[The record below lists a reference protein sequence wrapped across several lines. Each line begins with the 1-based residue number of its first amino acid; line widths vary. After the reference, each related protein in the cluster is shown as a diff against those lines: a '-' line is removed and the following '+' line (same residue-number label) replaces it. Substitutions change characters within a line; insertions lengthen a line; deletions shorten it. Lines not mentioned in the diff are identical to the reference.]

1 MLIFHEGLPGS
12 GKSYA
17 AIKDHVVPA
26 LRKGRKVFA
35 YIEGLEHDRIA
46 LVAGITPERCRE
58 LLFQVT
64 REQVPVIYSVVENDA
79 FVVIDEL
86 QNHWPTNR
94 QRLGAE
100 ITQFITEHRHR
111 GLDILC
117 MGQVLNDC
125 HTMWRNR
132 VDQLVFF
139 YNRDAV
145 GKPNEYKWSV
155 RKRGSDMKFQEV
167 TSGVAAYDPDYFGT
181 YASHTE
187 GTENVDKYVDKRA
200 NVWNSTVLRKA
211 VPIYAAVGLV
221 ALGVVIWM
229 FKGGL
234 VTSTAKTQ
242 ETVDKRDAGAVVA
255 TAPAVPTSAPAVP
268 VQAPVVDAKQ
278 APVEAAEPIQPPD
291 DVVDRLSIKYRIRL
305 AGVIS
310 GMGKVAGWVE
320 WRENDAGVKE
330 RFSFLELA
338 GLGWLVM
345 VTPDGSMVTLTKGPK
360 RYYATGWPVADME
373 GRASQATLREVS
385 GPGGKT

>member
-187 GTENVDKYVDKRA
+187 GTENVRQVC
-200 NVWNSTVLRKA
+200 
-211 VPIYAAVGLV
+211 
-221 ALGVVIWM
+221 
-229 FKGGL
+229 
-234 VTSTAKTQ
+234 
-242 ETVDKRDAGAVVA
+242 
-255 TAPAVPTSAPAVP
+255 
-268 VQAPVVDAKQ
+268 
-278 APVEAAEPIQPPD
+278 
-291 DVVDRLSIKYRIRL
+291 
-305 AGVIS
+305 
-310 GMGKVAGWVE
+310 
-320 WRENDAGVKE
+320 
-330 RFSFLELA
+330 
-338 GLGWLVM
+338 
-345 VTPDGSMVTLTKGPK
+345 
-360 RYYATGWPVADME
+360 
-373 GRASQATLREVS
+373 
-385 GPGGKT
+385 

>member
-1 MLIFHEGLPGS
+1 
-12 GKSYA
+12 
-17 AIKDHVVPA
+17 
-26 LRKGRKVFA
+26 
-35 YIEGLEHDRIA
+35 
-46 LVAGITPERCRE
+46 
-58 LLFQVT
+58 
-64 REQVPVIYSVVENDA
+64 
-79 FVVIDEL
+79 
-86 QNHWPTNR
+86 
-94 QRLGAE
+94 
-100 ITQFITEHRHR
+100 
-111 GLDILC
+111 
-117 MGQVLNDC
+117 
-125 HTMWRNR
+125 
-132 VDQLVFF
+132 
-139 YNRDAV
+139 
-145 GKPNEYKWSV
+145 
-155 RKRGSDMKFQEV
+155 
-167 TSGVAAYDPDYFGT
+167 
-181 YASHTE
+181 
-187 GTENVDKYVDKRA
+187 
-200 NVWNSTVLRKA
+200 
-211 VPIYAAVGLV
+211 
-221 ALGVVIWM
+221 M

-345 VTPDGSMVTLTKGPK
+345 VTPDAGSMVTLTKGPK

-373 GRASQATLREVS
+373 GRASQATLREAS